1 MGDNKIRKKDEVLIL
16 IFLSEPLKNHPS
28 FFTVVHCLLSLQ
40 KMRSLFLR
48 AYKIIQY
55 EPLSK
60 NHGISFYLCTLLNLY
75 LPIKFS
81 FFSLKLFTV
90 NGCSW
95 NSILNKFLS
104 YGGHSAALSM
114 PFFVFIVGM
123 LLGFTGYFVFSKGT
137 VNLHRSF

>member
-1 MGDNKIRKKDEVLIL
+1 
-16 IFLSEPLKNHPS
+16 
-28 FFTVVHCLLSLQ
+28 
-40 KMRSLFLR
+40 MRSLFLR